1 MPMTRPVKF
10 VLSLLPLVI
19 LLMSQGGCSC
29 GFDCNND
36 RGSNKPAVL
45 NLGFSDESVDQ
56 LKQVVIE
63 VDSIILRR
71 TGAEDVVVDTFT
83 IRELGLTDE
92 DSFQL
97 NLLQYQGLGQLLVI
111 TGLEL
116 KSASYAELRLTILD
130 GDINRSYVQ
139 ESDDEMKQLNVA
151 GGVLVLPGPSVA
163 AGEQQ
168 FTVAFSLAQA
178 LLYRQPTD
186 DYLLTT
192 EGIRVMNNATAA
204 SVSGRVDSSLFDT
217 VAPCNAKP
225 DPEAGNRIYL
235 YRDRS
240 LPPEDLAD
248 VFTSGS
254 TSEVPA
260 AARAPYAVAAV
271 NEDPLTG
278 SLQYA
283 LGFLAAGDYT
293 LAFSCNAAEDDPV
306 NYDGIVIP
314 LPSGQIYEIQLSEGE
329 KATCD
334 LVENGNCN

>member
-10 VLSLLPLVI
+10 VLSLLAIAV

-36 RGSNKPAVL
+36 RGSNKPALL

-63 VDSIILRR
+63 VDSVILRR

-83 IRELGLTDE
+83 IEELDLTDV

-97 NLLQYQGLGQLLVI
+97 DLLQYQGVNQLQVI

-116 KSASYAELRLTILD
+116 EAASYTELRLTILG

-139 ESDDEMKQLNVA
+139 ESDDSIRQLDVT
-151 GGVLVLPGPSVA
+151 GGVLVLPGPSLA

-168 FTVAFSLAQA
+168 FTVTFNLPQA
-178 LLYRQPTD
+178 LLYRQPSQ

-192 EGIRVMNNATAA
+192 EGMRVMNNATAA
-204 SVSGRVDSSLFDT
+204 SVSGVVDSSLFDT
-217 VAPCNAKP
+217 AAPCDAKP

-235 YRDRS
+235 YRDRG
-240 LPPEDLAD
+240 LQPEDLAD
-248 VFTSGS
+248 VFTAGS
-254 TSEVPA
+254 ASEVPA
-260 AARAPYAVAAV
+260 GARAPYAVATISRDA
-271 NEDPLTG
+271 LTG
-278 SLQYA
+278 RWRYA

-293 LAFSCNAAEDDPV
+293 LAFSCNAADDDPV

-314 LPSGQIYEIQLSEGE
+314 LPSGQAYEIQLSEGE
-329 KATCD
+329 SAACN
-334 LVENGNCN
+334 LVENGSCD